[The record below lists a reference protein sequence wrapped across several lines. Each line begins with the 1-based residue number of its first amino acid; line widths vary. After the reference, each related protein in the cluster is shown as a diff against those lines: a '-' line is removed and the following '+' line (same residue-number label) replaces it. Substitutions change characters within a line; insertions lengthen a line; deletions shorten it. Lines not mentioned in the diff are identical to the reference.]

1 VVLVLA
7 SRILAAP
14 GSPFLEQAAYVMA
27 VPAAEAEALGAAA
40 GEALRNVT
48 AHAGVR
54 HAAVTARGDGS
65 GGVGGHLSPGPLGLD
80 TEDSAKTI
88 ERRGGWNQCGVP

>member
-1 VVLVLA
+1 VLHRLA
-7 SRILAAP
+7 KESTPELDIRWRVDRD
-14 GSPFLEQAAYVMA
+14 LE
-27 VPAAEAEALGAAA
+27 VPAAEAEALGGAA

-65 GGVGGHLSPGPLGLD
+65 GGVGGHLSPGP
-80 TEDSAKTI
+80 SC
-88 ERRGGWNQCGVP
+88 QSV